1 MKLNNFSQ
9 KCRSLCLMAS
19 LCFLQ
24 SAASATPTELAGVQ
38 YADTAEL
45 RGSKLVLNGA
55 GIRYK
60 AVFKVYTAG
69 LYLGKKASTPQEV
82 FSQGG
87 SKRLSLTMLRDIDAS
102 ELGKLFIHGVEDN
115 IPRSES
121 IRIVP
126 SMMRMSQVFSDYKNL
141 KTGDTVTID
150 WLPGAGTVISIK
162 GKVYGEPFKEP
173 EFFNGLLS
181 IWLGKSP
188 ADWKLKEALLGQKA
202 QATNLN

>member
-24 SAASATPTELAGVQ
+24 SAASAAPTDLAGVQ

-87 SKRLSLTMLRDIDAS
+87 SKRLSLTMLRDIDAA
-102 ELGKLFIHGVEDN
+102 ELGKLFTRGLDDN
-115 IPRSES
+115 VPRNES

-126 SMMRMSQVFSDYKNL
+126 SMMRMGQVFSDYKSL
-141 KTGDTVTID
+141 KTGDTITMD
-150 WLPGAGTVISIK
+150 WLPGTGTVISIK
-162 GKVYGEPFKEP
+162 GKVVGEPFKEI

-188 ADWKLKEALLGQKA
+188 ADWKLKEALLGQST
-202 QATNLN
+202 QTNIQN